1 MRYSLSWSDKSIK
14 ELEKLSPDVG
24 QRISDKLELI
34 RDNPYRTVEW
44 CTGYPYFHQRIGAY
58 RAILDIDN
66 TALSIRVHSVG
77 LRKKVYDR

>member
-1 MRYSLSWSDKSIK
+1 MKYSLFWSDRADK
-14 ELEKLSPDVG
+14 ELGKLSSTIA

-58 RAILDIDN
+58 RVILDIDN

-77 LRKKVYDR
+77 IRKKVYDR